1 MFTYNQQV
9 PATFTWL
16 QFHNKYT
23 SHQSITLVWKY
34 FLQIPQGVMRKRW
47 HLDSVQYLRKESNRN
62 TSCVGPA
69 KSEAGSVWCLM
80 MSWWCKEPGHEQA
93 WFWPILLHKFSL
105 SCHCW
110 GWIVTHFLCQCQRM
124 IEKNIHCLETKNK
137 QLRSETIYILPADKF
152 VWFDKCPKSTVQRFV
167 RFVYQDLCYR
177 QKRFSKISVTFA
189 FRTDYVLSKLL
200 GTFQHWIICCP

>member
-23 SHQSITLVWKY
+23 SHQSITLIWKY

-47 HLDSVQYLRKESNRN
+47 YLDSVQYLRKESNRN

-124 IEKNIHCLETKNK
+124 IEKK
-137 QLRSETIYILPADKF
+137 YILFRNINSYARRLYIY
-152 VWFDKCPKSTVQRFV
+152 CPLISLFGLTNAQNR
-167 RFVYQDLCYR
+167 LCN
-177 QKRFSKISVTFA
+177 
-189 FRTDYVLSKLL
+189 VL
-200 GTFQHWIICCP
+200 